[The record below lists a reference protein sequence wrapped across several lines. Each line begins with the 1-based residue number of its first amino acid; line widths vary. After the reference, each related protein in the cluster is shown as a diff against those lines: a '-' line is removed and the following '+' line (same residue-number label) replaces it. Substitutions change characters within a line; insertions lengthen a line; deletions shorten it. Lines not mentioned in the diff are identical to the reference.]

1 MVKTEGVLPLLKRGL
16 VLTMVRDS
24 VPLGLMVMAM
34 DQVPVYLSRLNFTET
49 ISSFLSSMVALVCA
63 WTFYPADKIKSS
75 IQAVRKDK

>member
-24 VPLGLMVMAM
+24 VPLGLMVVAM
-34 DQVPVYLSRLNFTET
+34 DQVPVYLSRLNITET

-63 WTFYPADKIKSS
+63 WTF
-75 IQAVRKDK
+75 